1 MGAALG
7 VFSLAQLIC
16 CSSSIACS
24 LCKCCPSCGNSVAT
38 RIMYGIMLLLGA
50 ITAAIMLAPGL
61 QDGLKKVPFCQ
72 ESNSNKIVP
81 SSLSWECD
89 NAVGYPAVYRLCFA
103 LTCFFTLMCIIMIG
117 VKSSKDPRAAIQN
130 GFWGMKYLVLIGIC
144 VGAFFIP
151 EGEFASVWMV
161 FGMIGGFLF
170 ILIQLILIVDFAHS
184 WAERWVGKYEE
195 TESKFWYIA
204 LLTVTFLLF
213 TISIIGVVLLF
224 IYFTKSDDCM
234 LNKFFISFNLLLC
247 FFSSIVSTLPKVQEY
262 QPKSGLLQSSIVSAY
277 VIYLTWSGI
286 SNSPVKNCNPGL
298 LPFISQNNGTDV
310 FDKESIVGLI
320 LWILIVIYSSL
331 RSGSSS
337 NKMAVSSDTENVV
350 VSDNDSK
357 EKDDEKEEIT
367 YNWSFFHFVFALASL
382 YIMMTLTNWY
392 RPNSTLK
399 TLNANSA
406 SMWVKIVSSWLCIL
420 LYIWSMIAPM
430 LLQNR
435 DFTPV

>member
-1 MGAALG
+1 
-7 VFSLAQLIC
+7 
-16 CSSSIACS
+16 
-24 LCKCCPSCGNSVAT
+24 
-38 RIMYGIMLLLGA
+38 
-50 ITAAIMLAPGL
+50 
-61 QDGLKKVPFCQ
+61 
-72 ESNSNKIVP
+72 
-81 SSLSWECD
+81 
-89 NAVGYPAVYRLCFA
+89 
-103 LTCFFTLMCIIMIG
+103 MIG